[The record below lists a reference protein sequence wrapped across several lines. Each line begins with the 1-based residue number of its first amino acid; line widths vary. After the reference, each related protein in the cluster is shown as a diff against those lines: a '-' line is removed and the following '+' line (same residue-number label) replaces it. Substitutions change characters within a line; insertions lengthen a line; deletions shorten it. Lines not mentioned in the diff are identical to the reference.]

1 MLCEK
6 DFAEEA
12 DKLLLGEAGGAQP
25 NPDESLTEAE
35 FLISGL
41 KDNGIVDDMTVDTI
55 RLQVCALVL
64 PLLACMHRRTR
75 SHIRATRR
83 ARHPTYPNGSRP
95 NSSSRPGSR
104 RSQFAH
110 IVRHDT
116 EAADAATRVLDD
128 SVLFRE
134 LLSQG
139 RIRQSLPA
147 VPAGRGVTARG
158 AGSSSHRK
166 SQLSERGHPIDYV
179 DLRAADGG
187 LREWRER
194 FWWPRVYD
202 GETHAPVVRLEMQHG
217 ATRESPGGKNGGLR
231 GTPSK
236 NKVRLPLIACPRL
249 PHR

>member
-1 MLCEK
+1 MPLRYPC
-6 DFAEEA
+6 
-12 DKLLLGEAGGAQP
+12 
-25 NPDESLTEAE
+25 
-35 FLISGL
+35 
-41 KDNGIVDDMTVDTI
+41 
-55 RLQVCALVL
+55 
-64 PLLACMHRRTR
+64 LLACIGARAHTLGRRGGP
-75 SHIRATRR
+75 ATPLTLT
-83 ARHPTYPNGSRP
+83 ALALTAALALAPVA
-95 NSSSRPGSR
+95 